1 MTTQRLHSALA
12 PIDVLTRDE
21 MEQVLQHEMD
31 SYIRERARGLEIQ
44 RVPYVPIT
52 AIAVTT
58 QLFTSNDATP
68 WGPEQGDI
76 WMLRR
81 VIVKSNVL
89 TDAAKY
95 TIFRGSTPS
104 DVANSYTTRFLLENQ
119 SPGTP
124 AIPAP
129 TINQIPLAASG
140 VASYNNN
147 SVGVN
152 QTITGGTVTA
162 IAINGTTTGLTSG
175 VFFVPAGGTVTVT
188 YTVAPTTFTTAPV
201 TGAIAAVPPG
211 INVNNGFYF
220 ATKAVF
226 LQPGEQVYA
235 QINGATIGNQ
245 YYLEGEAIRVPAEMK
260 GKIL

>member
-21 MEQVLQHEMD
+21 MEQVLQREVD
-31 SYIRERARGLEIQ
+31 SYIRELTRGLEIQ
-44 RVPYVPIT
+44 RIPYVPIT
-52 AIAVTT
+52 ALAATT
-58 QLFTSNDATP
+58 QLFTANDATP
-68 WGPEQGDI
+68 WGPEQGDL

-104 DVANSYTTRFLLENQ
+104 DIANSYSTRFLLENQ

-124 AIPAP
+124 AINQPVPPA
-129 TINQIPLAASG
+129 IVVGASPFTF
-140 VASYNNN
+140 VNTQPY
-147 SVGVN
+147 GVN
-152 QTITGGTVTA
+152 VSVTGGTVTT
-162 IAINGTTTGLTSG
+162 IAINGQTLSG
-175 VFFVPAGGTVTVT
+175 VTGGTFFLNPDASITVT
-188 YTVAPTTFTTAPV
+188 YTVAPAMTEANATANV
-201 TGAIAAVPPG
+201 AAVPPG
-211 INVNNGFYF
+211 ISVNAGFYF
-220 ATKAVF
+220 STKAVF

-235 QINGATIGNQ
+235 QINGATVGNQ

-260 GKIL
+260 GKVL